1 MARKITNKI
10 LELVDDGV
18 LDARTALLA
27 ALCYM
32 SEDDVADMARC
43 NELVG
48 EDEDAEEVEEVEDD
62 AADDDAEQ
70 AQGVA
75 Q

>member
-43 NELVG
+43 NELVADDDD
-48 EDEDAEEVEEVEDD
+48 DED